1 MRPSPALAP
10 PSFALAPRVVPR
22 LVALALAAGASTAS
36 AADVCSLLT
45 RAEAGEV
52 LGQAV
57 EQVVPAAPQR
67 DEDSGGQL
75 AFCTY
80 RTSKAAVVVSV
91 VEFRS
96 ASEARQ
102 QLSQN
107 LVQGRMDGDEAKVS
121 EEPGLGERA
130 FYGASAK
137 GATFVFLQKNR
148 VVGIGVG
155 GPSGSGTAKE
165 TLRKAAAA
173 IASRL

>member
-1 MRPSPALAP
+1 MRPS
-10 PSFALAPRVVPR
+10 SFL
-22 LVALALAAGASTAS
+22 LAGAAFVAVIHAPAVR

-45 RAEAGEV
+45 RAEAAEV

-75 AFCTY
+75 SFCTY
-80 RTSKAAVVVSV
+80 RNAKAAVVVSV

-96 ASEARQ
+96 AAEARK

-107 LVQGRMDGDEAKVS
+107 LVQGRMDGDESKVT

-130 FYGASAK
+130 YYGASPK
-137 GATFVFLQKNR
+137 GSTFVFLQKNS
-148 VVGIGVG
+148 VVGLGVG
-155 GPSGSGTAKE
+155 GPNGSGTPKE
-165 TLRKAAAA
+165 SLRKAAAA
-173 IASRL
+173 VASRL